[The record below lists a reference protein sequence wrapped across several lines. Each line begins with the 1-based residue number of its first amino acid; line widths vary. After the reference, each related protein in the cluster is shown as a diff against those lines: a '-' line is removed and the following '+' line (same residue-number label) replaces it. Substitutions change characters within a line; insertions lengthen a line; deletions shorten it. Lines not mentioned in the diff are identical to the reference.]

1 MLATDQLL
9 KRVVNTW
16 LLVAHTRARTVQT
29 QSAQGGIKMILRILQ
44 YLICMQTISCAPFIG
59 SAQQV
64 SLIIALRILVQD
76 LN

>member
-29 QSAQGGIKMILRILQ
+29 QSAQGGIKMILLGVNINWINSEKNTFL
-44 YLICMQTISCAPFIG
+44 
-59 SAQQV
+59 
-64 SLIIALRILVQD
+64 
-76 LN
+76 